1 MTGKDRLQAER
12 VRIYEKFLAQ
22 FPETMRKY
30 YKKLAHRLTKITYN
44 PQDQTLG
51 VNAAARRL
59 RQIKAGTL
67 RKENGLV

>member
-1 MTGKDRLQAER
+1 MTGRDRLQAER

-30 YKKLAHRLTKITYN
+30 YQKLAYRMSRITYN
-44 PQDQTLG
+44 PQDKHLG

>member
-1 MTGKDRLQAER
+1 MTGRDRLQALS
-12 VRIYEKFLAQ
+12 VSISEKFLAQ

-30 YKKLAHRLTKITYN
+30 YGKLAYRLSKITYN
-44 PQDQTLG
+44 PQDKTLG

>member
-30 YKKLAHRLTKITYN
+30 YKKLAIRMGKITYN
-44 PQDQTLG
+44 PQDKELG

-59 RQIKAGTL
+59 RQIERGIL
-67 RKENGLV
+67 RKENGLI

>member
-1 MTGKDRLQAER
+1 MTGKDRLKALSAS
-12 VRIYEKFLAQ
+12 ISEKFSAQ
-22 FPETMRKY
+22 FPERMRKY
-30 YKKLAHRLTKITYN
+30 YAKLAVRMGKITYN
-44 PQDQTLG
+44 PQDKELG

>member
-1 MTGKDRLQAER
+1 MTGRDRLQALSAEIR
-12 VRIYEKFLAQ
+12 EKFLAQ

-30 YKKLAHRLTKITYN
+30 YARLAKKISEITYN
-44 PQDQTLG
+44 PQDKSLG

-59 RQIKAGTL
+59 RQIKRGTL